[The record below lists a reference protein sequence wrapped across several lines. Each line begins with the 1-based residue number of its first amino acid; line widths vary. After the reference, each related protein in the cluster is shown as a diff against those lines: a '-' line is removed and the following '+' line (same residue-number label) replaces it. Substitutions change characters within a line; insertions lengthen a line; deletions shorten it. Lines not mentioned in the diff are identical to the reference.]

1 MLLLRIVVLL
11 SVLALAGCG
20 FQLRGAQM
28 SEVDMTY
35 RLVEGDDLASTYA
48 QFQRVLKNTLIR
60 AGYREAN
67 AADLMLQIHTFR
79 RENID
84 GAVDQELRVAEQIS
98 SSALSFSVYDD
109 QGRALAD
116 ELRLQVR
123 QVFRVDRSTLL
134 GSFEQRSSTEQILD
148 QKLADQVVRSLSIIK
163 RRDLGAKPDARSG
176 DAQPKSLTEEVEIVT
191 ERDAT

>member
-1 MLLLRIVVLL
+1 MLLLRIVVVL
-11 SVLALAGCG
+11 SVLALVGCG

-35 RLVEGDDLASTYA
+35 RLVDGDDLASAYA
-48 QFQRVLKNTLIR
+48 QFERVLKNTLIR

-84 GAVDQELRVAEQIS
+84 GAVDPELRVAEQIS

-123 QVFRVDRSTLL
+123 QVFRVDRSALL
-134 GSFEQRSSTEQILD
+134 GSFEQRSSTERILD
-148 QKLADQVVRSLSIIK
+148 QKLADQVARSLSIMT
-163 RRDLGAKPDARSG
+163 RRELGAKPDARSG
-176 DAQPKSLTEEVEIVT
+176 DAQPKSLTEEVEIVI
-191 ERDAT
+191 ERDAA

>member
-35 RLVEGDDLASTYA
+35 RLFEGDDLASTYA

-123 QVFRVDRSTLL
+123 QVFRVDRSALL
-134 GSFEQRSSTEQILD
+134 GSFEQRSSTERILD
-148 QKLADQVVRSLSIIK
+148 QKLADQVVRSLSIMT
-163 RRDLGAKPDARSG
+163 RRELGAKPDARSG
-176 DAQPKSLTEEVEIVT
+176 DAQPKSLTEEVEIVI
-191 ERDAT
+191 ERDAA

>member
-11 SVLALAGCG
+11 SVLALVGCG

-35 RLVEGDDLASTYA
+35 RLVDGDDLASTYA

-84 GAVDQELRVAEQIS
+84 GAVDPELRVAEQIS

-123 QVFRVDRSTLL
+123 QVFRVDRSALL
-134 GSFEQRSSTEQILD
+134 GSFEQRSSTERILD
-148 QKLADQVVRSLSIIK
+148 QKLADQVVRSLSIMT
-163 RRDLGAKPDARSG
+163 RRELGAKPDARSG
-176 DAQPKSLTEEVEIVT
+176 DAQPKSLTEEVEIVI
-191 ERDAT
+191 ERDAA

>member
-35 RLVEGDDLASTYA
+35 RLVDGDDLASTYA
-48 QFQRVLKNTLIR
+48 QFKRVLKNTLIR

-84 GAVDQELRVAEQIS
+84 GAVDPELRVAEQIS

-176 DAQPKSLTEEVEIVT
+176 DAQPKSLTEEVEIGT

>member
-35 RLVEGDDLASTYA
+35 RLVDGDDLASTYA
-48 QFQRVLKNTLIR
+48 QFKRVLKNTLIR

-163 RRDLGAKPDARSG
+163 RRDLGAKPDARLG

>member
-1 MLLLRIVVLL
+1 MLLLRIAVLL

-35 RLVEGDDLASTYA
+35 RLVDGDDLASTYA

>member
-35 RLVEGDDLASTYA
+35 RLVDGDDLASTYA
-48 QFQRVLKNTLIR
+48 QFKRVLKNTLIR

>member
-1 MLLLRIVVLL
+1 MLLLRMVVAL
-11 SVLALAGCG
+11 SLLALAGCG

-35 RLVEGDDLASTYA
+35 RLVDGDDLASTYA
-48 QFQRVLKNTLIR
+48 QFKRVLKNTLIR

-79 RENID
+79 RENVD
-84 GAVDQELRVAEQIS
+84 GAVDPELRVAEQIS

-109 QGRALAD
+109 RGRALAD

-123 QVFRVDRSTLL
+123 QVFRVDRSILL

-148 QKLADQVVRSLSIIK
+148 QKLADRVVRSLSIIK
-163 RRDLGAKPDARSG
+163 RRGLSAKPDARSG
-176 DAQPKSLTEEVEIVT
+176 NAQPKSLTEEVEIVI
-191 ERDAT
+191 ERDAA

>member
-1 MLLLRIVVLL
+1 MLLLRIVVGLA
-11 SVLALAGCG
+11 VLALAGCG
-20 FQLRGAQM
+20 FQLRGAQI

-35 RLVEGDDLASTYA
+35 RMVDGDDLASTYA

-84 GAVDQELRVAEQIS
+84 GAVDPELRVAEQIS

-123 QVFRVDRSTLL
+123 QVFRVDRSALL

-176 DAQPKSLTEEVEIVT
+176 DAQPKSLTEEVEIVI
-191 ERDAT
+191 ERDAA

>member
-1 MLLLRIVVLL
+1 MLLLRIVVVL
-11 SVLALAGCG
+11 SVLALVGCG

-35 RLVEGDDLASTYA
+35 RLVDGDDLASAYA
-48 QFQRVLKNTLIR
+48 QFERVLKNTLIR

-84 GAVDQELRVAEQIS
+84 GAVDPELRVAEQIS

-123 QVFRVDRSTLL
+123 QVFRVDRSALL
-134 GSFEQRSSTEQILD
+134 GSFEQRSSTERILD
-148 QKLADQVVRSLSIIK
+148 QKLADQVVRSLSIIT

-176 DAQPKSLTEEVEIVT
+176 DAQPKSLTEEVEIVI
-191 ERDAT
+191 ERDAA

>member
-1 MLLLRIVVLL
+1 MLLLRIVVVL

-35 RLVEGDDLASTYA
+35 RMVDGDDLASTYA

-84 GAVDQELRVAEQIS
+84 GAVDPELRVAEQIS

-123 QVFRVDRSTLL
+123 QVFRVDRSALL

-148 QKLADQVVRSLSIIK
+148 QKLADQVVRSLSIIT

-176 DAQPKSLTEEVEIVT
+176 DAQPKKSDG
-191 ERDAT
+191 RSRNCD

>member
-35 RLVEGDDLASTYA
+35 RLVDGDDLASTYA
-48 QFQRVLKNTLIR
+48 QFKRVLKNTLIR

-148 QKLADQVVRSLSIIK
+148 QKLADQVVRLLGTIM

-176 DAQPKSLTEEVEIVT
+176 DAQPKSLTEEIEILI
-191 ERDAT
+191 ERDAA

>member
-1 MLLLRIVVLL
+1 MLLLRIVVVL
-11 SVLALAGCG
+11 SVLALVGCG

-35 RLVEGDDLASTYA
+35 RLVDGDDLASTYA

-67 AADLMLQIHTFR
+67 AANLVLKIHTFR

-84 GAVDQELRVAEQIS
+84 GAVDPELRVAEQIS

-123 QVFRVDRSTLL
+123 QVFRVDRSALL
-134 GSFEQRSSTEQILD
+134 GSFEQRSSTERILD
-148 QKLADQVVRSLSIIK
+148 QKLADQVVRSLSIIT

-176 DAQPKSLTEEVEIVT
+176 DAQPKSLTEEVEIVI
-191 ERDAT
+191 ERDAA

>member
-35 RLVEGDDLASTYA
+35 RLVDGDDLASTYA
-48 QFQRVLKNTLIR
+48 QFKRVLKNTLIR

-123 QVFRVDRSTLL
+123 QVFRVDRSALL

-176 DAQPKSLTEEVEIVT
+176 DAQPKSLTEEVEFVT

>member
-35 RLVEGDDLASTYA
+35 RLVDGDDLASTYA
-48 QFQRVLKNTLIR
+48 QFKRVLKNTLIR
-60 AGYREAN
+60 AEYREAN

>member
-1 MLLLRIVVLL
+1 MTTK
-11 SVLALAGCG
+11 AGP
-20 FQLRGAQM
+20 
-28 SEVDMTY
+28 
-35 RLVEGDDLASTYA
+35 LV
-48 QFQRVLKNTLIR
+48 
-60 AGYREAN
+60 
-67 AADLMLQIHTFR
+67 
-79 RENID
+79 
-84 GAVDQELRVAEQIS
+84 
-98 SSALSFSVYDD
+98 
-109 QGRALAD
+109 D

>member
-35 RLVEGDDLASTYA
+35 RLVDGDDLASTYA
-48 QFQRVLKNTLIR
+48 QFKRVLKNTLIR

-176 DAQPKSLTEEVEIVT
+176 DAQPKSLTEEIEIVI
-191 ERDAT
+191 ERDAA

>member
-28 SEVDMTY
+28 LEVDMTY
-35 RLVEGDDLASTYA
+35 RLVDGDDLASTYA
-48 QFQRVLKNTLIR
+48 QFKRVLKNTLIR